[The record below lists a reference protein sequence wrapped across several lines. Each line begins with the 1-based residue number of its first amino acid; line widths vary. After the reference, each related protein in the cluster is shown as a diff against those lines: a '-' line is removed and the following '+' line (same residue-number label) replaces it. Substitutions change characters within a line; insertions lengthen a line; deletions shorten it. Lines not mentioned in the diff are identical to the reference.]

1 MDWVIP
7 AEVLLHFGAFCT
19 IVVGVARVSIL
30 MRHDPELE
38 KLPPL
43 RATRRLLRDPIFAFC
58 FTVGMGVAAIELGL
72 VAYGLWHS
80 P

>member
-1 MDWVIP
+1 
-7 AEVLLHFGAFCT
+7 
-19 IVVGVARVSIL
+19 

-43 RATRRLLRDPIFAFC
+43 LATRRALRDPIFAFC
-58 FTVGMGVAAIELGL
+58 FTVGMGVAVIQLGL
-72 VAYGLWHS
+72 VAYRLWQS